1 MLRSKPKHSPPQ
13 PHHHRR
19 RGRVGVTASKNKKA
33 HHHHHHHHATTHH
46 MSSASFTAK
55 ATTKTKATPSSS
67 SPSPTVE
74 DLLRS
79 QLAEA
84 NAKIASLAETNA
96 KIASLAESSA
106 EAAEANAKLAEATAE
121 TNAKIAAQ
129 QQQIAAQQQQ
139 IAVANAKIAEL
150 SLLKNVPLL
159 PLVVDDVPYDP
170 TDEAALRTFWST
182 NCNARN
188 TKLKHHISTKQPLPL
203 ADFVAILKNNT
214 GDVIE
219 REHDLHSRNG
229 ASHIKLI
236 TQYVPFALTL
246 TNTPTTAP
254 PSIDLMNHVRVEI
267 ENAIRENEYDG
278 ASYSAHVFGRVVIN
292 GEMIT
297 ENQILNYWEY
307 DKNDWSAELPTKKIT
322 AFLSTL
328 FSPKRKQHKQR
339 IASLSLIDLSTINAE
354 NIDTIDLTKINL
366 YDLVPKDKRGAY
378 IFETTRT
385 TYIPNLYVYWAAD
398 CQNLTMEEL
407 FAGMIMLKRHRQ
419 AISSSFDFDT
429 FAVPD
434 TDYDD
439 EEDEDNDDE
448 EDEAEDDEEDEAE
461 DDEDE
466 LHTHE

>member
-1 MLRSKPKHSPPQ
+1 M
-13 PHHHRR
+13 
-19 RGRVGVTASKNKKA
+19 
-33 HHHHHHHHATTHH
+33 
-46 MSSASFTAK
+46 
-55 ATTKTKATPSSS
+55 
-67 SPSPTVE
+67 E
-74 DLLRS
+74 
-79 QLAEA
+79 AE
-84 NAKIASLAETNA
+84 KRTETYIASLRAE
-96 KIASLAESSA
+96 IV
-106 EAAEANAKLAEATAE
+106 
-121 TNAKIAAQ
+121 AQ
-129 QQQIAAQQQQ
+129 QQQLAA
-139 IAVANAKIAEL
+139 ANAKVAEL
-150 SLLKNVPLL
+150 SLLKDVFLP
-159 PLVVDDVPYDP
+159 PLVVDDVPYD
-170 TDEAALRTFWST
+170 AKNQAVLRTFWST

-203 ADFVAILKNNT
+203 ADFVALLKNNT

-366 YDLVPKDKRGAY
+366 YDLVPKEKRGAY

-385 TYIPNLYVYWAAD
+385 THISEIYAEWAAD
-398 CQNLTMEEL
+398 DGKSTMEEL
-407 FAGMIMLKRHRQ
+407 CA
-419 AISSSFDFDT
+419 AITFKEYYEEAKYSFDFDT
-429 FAVPD
+429 F
-434 TDYDD
+434 
-439 EEDEDNDDE
+439 
-448 EDEAEDDEEDEAE
+448 EATNSWVEKKKNKKQKR
-461 DDEDE
+461 
-466 LHTHE
+466 